1 MLSHYF
7 DARYA
12 VYLLIATA
20 WTTAFSMTNRQP
32 LRGSRNLGILACYVV
47 FVIMLF
53 RLPFV
58 TAVATW
64 CLFGV
69 AGGLLYI
76 AHELFLGWRTKDS
89 AEKPAVSLATL
100 IHGPLAWPIM
110 IPEAIENTLAELG
123 ILKTPPL
130 QPPDSA
136 IENPSPA
143 LPPLGDANPQSSA
156 PEE

>member
-7 DARYA
+7 DARCA

-20 WTTAFSMTNRQP
+20 WTTAFSMTNQQP
-32 LRGSRNLGILACYVV
+32 LRGSRNLGILACYVS
-47 FVIMLF
+47 FVITLI

-58 TAVATW
+58 TSLATW

-76 AHELFLGWRTKDS
+76 AHELFVGWRAKAS

-110 IPEAIENTLAELG
+110 TPEAIENTLTELG
-123 ILKTPPL
+123 ILKIPPL
-130 QPPDSA
+130 QSPDSA
-136 IENPSPA
+136 IENPAPGG
-143 LPPLGDANPQSSA
+143 GDGQRF
-156 PEE
+156 